1 MKHLF
6 IIQLC
11 LLSLYCNGQ
20 NKVFN
25 TKIEKANKVV
35 ISGGK
40 AEIKNVENLT
50 IGTIILLETKAKYYF
65 SELIRERDSSG
76 IFKTKI
82 ILKHDGHP
90 DYIYVDFKIQFS
102 KPVLSVTTEGYATG
116 MNIAESFENNNS
128 LYFYRGMTMSIDN
141 TMIINITSNNDLVSF
156 AISGVEPKQD

>member
-1 MKHLF
+1 MKYLF

-11 LLSLYCNGQ
+11 LLSLYCNSQ

-76 IFKTKI
+76 IYKTKI

-90 DYIYVDFKIQFS
+90 DYIYVDFKIQFN
-102 KPVLSVTTEGYATG
+102 KPVLSVSTGGGPG
-116 MNIAESFENNNS
+116 MNITESFYNNNS
-128 LYFYRGMTMSIDN
+128 LYFYSGMTMSRDN
-141 TMIINITSNNDLVSF
+141 TMVIDITSNDPVSF
-156 AISGVEPKQD
+156 AISGVEPKQH